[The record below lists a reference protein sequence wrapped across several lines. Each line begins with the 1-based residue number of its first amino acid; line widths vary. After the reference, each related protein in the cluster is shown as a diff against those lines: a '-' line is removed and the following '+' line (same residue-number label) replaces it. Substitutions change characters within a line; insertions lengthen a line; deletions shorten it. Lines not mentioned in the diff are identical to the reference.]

1 MTKNSPPQIIS
12 PECETLTGLIA
23 QLREKES
30 LDLLQ
35 TLRESGHDTFELLA
49 CCMEGVKRVGLRYE
63 KGEYF
68 ISALIMAGEIM
79 RQASEYLT
87 TFLPANR
94 ETGLVSGHIL
104 LGTVK
109 GDIHDLGKNIL
120 KNMLLCNGFKVTDLG
135 VDVPSQTFVDNTLFY
150 DPDIIAI
157 SCLLTNCL
165 DNLVETVKDVRT
177 ACAGK
182 EKLVIVGGSC
192 LDDLVNQEV
201 RADHWFTDAIQG
213 VNFCL
218 ERAISK

>member
-1 MTKNSPPQIIS
+1 
-12 PECETLTGLIA
+12 
-23 QLREKES
+23 
-30 LDLLQ
+30 
-35 TLRESGHDTFELLA
+35 
-49 CCMEGVKRVGLRYE
+49 MEGVRQVGLRYE

-87 TFLPANR
+87 SFLPATDEAR
-94 ETGLVSGHIL
+94 GVAGHVL

-135 VDVPSQTFVDNTLFY
+135 VDVPAQTFVDSMLFH
-150 DPDIIAI
+150 DPDIVAI

-165 DNLVETVKDVRT
+165 ENLVETVRQIKSAGVAKD
-177 ACAGK
+177 K
-182 EKLVIVGGSC
+182 WVIVGGSC
-192 LDDLVNQEV
+192 MDELVNREV
-201 RADHWFTDAIQG
+201 KADHWFTDAIQG

-218 ERAISK
+218 KKTILK